1 MTTLQRASAGALL
14 CLLASSSLLAQES
27 QEPSAFERIPW
38 QTGPVMGDLGG
49 EAQIQVPEGCLFTG
63 TLGTG
68 QFLELTQNPA
78 AGNERGTIVCNM
90 DTEGI
95 EPWFVVFSYVDM
107 GHVKDD
113 ERDKLDA
120 DEILESL
127 REGNLEG
134 NKARAERGWGVL
146 TIEGWAK
153 PPYYD
158 QATNNLTWATL
169 VSTGSEG
176 NSVNHSVRLLGR
188 EGVINADLVSNEA
201 QFAAVLPTFDQMVGG
216 FSFKTGH
223 EYAAW
228 KEGDRV
234 AEIGLTALVAG
245 GAGVIAAKTGL
256 LAKLWKGIVALG
268 VAAIAAIKKLFGKK
282 TPAAETPTQ
291 A

>member
-1 MTTLQRASAGALL
+1 MTTVQRASLGTLL
-14 CLLASSSLLAQES
+14 CLLVAVPLLAQDSE
-27 QEPSAFERIPW
+27 EPSAFERIGW
-38 QTGPVMGDLGG
+38 QSGPVQGDLGG
-49 EAQIQVPEGCLFTG
+49 EAQVQVPEGCLFTG
-63 TLGTG
+63 ALGTG
-68 QFLELTQNPA
+68 KFLELTENPA

-90 DTEGI
+90 NTEGV

-120 DEILESL
+120 DAILKSL
-127 REGNLEG
+127 REGNDQG
-134 NKARAERGWGVL
+134 NETRRERGWEAL

-158 QATNNLTWATL
+158 QATNNLTWATI
-169 VSTGSEG
+169 VSTGSQG
-176 NSVNHSVRLLGR
+176 KSVNHSVRLLGR
-188 EGVINADLVSNEA
+188 EGVMNADLVSSHE
-201 QFAAVLPTFDQMVGG
+201 QFATVLPTFDQMVGG

-228 KEGDRV
+228 REGDRV

-256 LAKLWKGIVALG
+256 LAKLWKLIVAG
-268 VAAIAAIKKLFGKK
+268 VVAAGAAVKRIFGKK
-282 TPAAETPTQ
+282 TPAETPTK

>member
-1 MTTLQRASAGALL
+1 MTTVQRASVGALL
-14 CLLASSSLLAQES
+14 YILAWSPLLAQDS

-38 QTGPVMGDLGG
+38 QNGPVLGDLGG
-49 EAQIQVPEGCLFTG
+49 EAQVQVPEGCLFTG
-63 TLGTG
+63 APGTG
-68 QFLELTQNPA
+68 QFLEMTQNPA
-78 AGNERGTIVCNM
+78 AGNERGTIVCNL
-90 DTEGI
+90 DTEGS
-95 EPWFVVFSYVDM
+95 EPWFVVFSYMDM

-120 DEILESL
+120 DQILESL
-127 REGNLEG
+127 RESNLQG
-134 NKARAERGWGVL
+134 NKERSERGWGIL

-158 QATNNLTWATL
+158 QATNNLTWATI
-169 VSTGSEG
+169 VSTGGEG
-176 NSVNHSVRLLGR
+176 KSVNHSVRLLGR
-188 EGVINADLVSNEA
+188 EGVMNADLVSSEV
-201 QFAAVLPTFDQMVGG
+201 QFATVLPTFDQMVGG

-228 KEGDRV
+228 REGDRV

-256 LAKLWKGIVALG
+256 LAKLWKVLVAAG
-268 VAAIAAIKKLFGKK
+268 VAVVAAVKKFFGRK
-282 TPAAETPTQ
+282 TPAETPTK

>member
-1 MTTLQRASAGALL
+1 MTTVQRASAGVLL
-14 CLLASSSLLAQES
+14 CLLAWSPLAAQDS

-38 QTGPVMGDLGG
+38 QPGPVMGDLGG
-49 EAQIQVPEGCLFTG
+49 EAQVQVPDGCLFTG
-63 TLGTG
+63 AMGTG

-78 AGNERGTIVCNM
+78 AGNERGTVVCNM
-90 DTEGI
+90 NTEGT

-127 REGNLEG
+127 RDGNAQG
-134 NKARAERGWGVL
+134 NKTRQERGWEIL

-158 QATNNLTWATL
+158 QATNNLTWATI
-169 VSTGSEG
+169 VSTTSEG
-176 NSVNHSVRLLGR
+176 KSVNHSVRLLGR
-188 EGVINADLVSNEA
+188 EGVMNADLVTNDV
-201 QFAAVLPTFDQMVGG
+201 QFAAVLPTFNQMVGG
-216 FSFKTGH
+216 FGFKSGH

-245 GAGVIAAKTGL
+245 GAGVLAAKSGL
-256 LAKLWKGIVALG
+256 LAKLWKGIVALAVG
-268 VAAIAAIKKLFGKK
+268 ALALLRKLFGKK

>member
-1 MTTLQRASAGALL
+1 MITVQRVSAAALL
-14 CLLASSSLLAQES
+14 CLLIASPLVAQE
-27 QEPSAFERIPW
+27 QEPSPFERIPW
-38 QTGPVMGDLGG
+38 QNGPVLGDLGG
-49 EAQIQVPEGCLFTG
+49 EAQVQVPEGCLFTG
-63 TLGTG
+63 AQGTG

-78 AGNERGTIVCNM
+78 GGNERGTIVCDMNI
-90 DTEGI
+90 EGT

-120 DEILESL
+120 DEILASL
-127 REGNLEG
+127 RESNLQG
-134 NKARAERGWGVL
+134 NKERSERGWGIL

-158 QATNNLTWATL
+158 QGTNNLTWATV
-169 VSTGSEG
+169 VSSGSEG
-176 NSVNHSVRLLGR
+176 KSVNHSVRLLGR
-188 EGVINADLVSNEA
+188 EGVMNADLVASET
-201 QFAAVLPTFDQMVGG
+201 QFVTVLPTFDKMVDG

-228 KEGDRV
+228 REGDRV

-256 LAKLWKGIVALG
+256 LAKLWKLIVAG
-268 VAAIAAIKKLFGKK
+268 AVAAAAAVKRLFGKK
-282 TPAAETPTQ
+282 TPAETPTK

>member
-1 MTTLQRASAGALL
+1 MTTVQRVSTAALICFVAAL
-14 CLLASSSLLAQES
+14 PLAAQD
-27 QEPSAFERIPW
+27 QEPSPFERIPW
-38 QTGPVMGDLGG
+38 QNGPVQGDLGG
-49 EAQIQVPEGCLFTG
+49 EAQVQVPEGCVFTG
-63 TLGTG
+63 AAGTG

-78 AGNERGTIVCNM
+78 AGNERGTIVCDMNV
-90 DTEGI
+90 EGA
-95 EPWFVVFSYVDM
+95 EPWFVIFSYVDM

-127 REGNLEG
+127 RESNLQG
-134 NKARAERGWGVL
+134 NKERSERGWGIL

-158 QATNNLTWATL
+158 QATNNLTWATI
-169 VSTGSEG
+169 VSSGNEG
-176 NSVNHSVRLLGR
+176 KSVNHSVRLLGR
-188 EGVINADLVSNEA
+188 EGVMNADLVAGET
-201 QFAAVLPTFDQMVGG
+201 QFVTVLPTFDKMVGG

-228 KEGDRV
+228 REGDRV

-256 LAKLWKGIVALG
+256 LAKLWKLIVAG
-268 VAAIAAIKKLFGKK
+268 AVAAVAAVKKLFGKK
-282 TPAAETPTQ
+282 TPAETPTK

>member
-1 MTTLQRASAGALL
+1 MTTVQRASLSALL
-14 CLLASSSLLAQES
+14 CLLAWSPLAAQDS

-38 QTGPVMGDLGG
+38 QTGPVLGDLGG
-49 EAQIQVPEGCLFTG
+49 EAQVQVPEGCLFTG
-63 TLGTG
+63 SQGTG
-68 QFLELTQNPA
+68 QFLELTENPA
-78 AGNERGTIVCNM
+78 AGNERGTVVCNM
-90 DTEGI
+90 STEGT

-120 DEILESL
+120 DDILQSL
-127 REGNLEG
+127 REGNEQG
-134 NKARAERGWGVL
+134 NETRRERGWEVL

-158 QATNNLTWATL
+158 QATNNLTWATV
-169 VSTGSEG
+169 VSTGTEG
-176 NSVNHSVRLLGR
+176 KSVNHSVRLLGR
-188 EGVINADLVSNEA
+188 EGVMNADLVSSHA

-256 LAKLWKGIVALG
+256 LAKFWKGIVALV
-268 VAAIAAIKKLFGKK
+268 VAGAAAVKKLFGKK
-282 TPAAETPTQ
+282 TPAETPTK

>member
-1 MTTLQRASAGALL
+1 MTTVQRASVGALL
-14 CLLASSSLLAQES
+14 CLLAWSPLAAQDT
-27 QEPSAFERIPW
+27 QEPSAFEQIPW
-38 QTGPVMGDLGG
+38 QSGPVMGDLGG

-63 TLGTG
+63 AVGTG

-78 AGNERGTIVCNM
+78 AGNERGTVICDMNSE
-90 DTEGI
+90 TT

-120 DEILESL
+120 DDILESL
-127 REGNLEG
+127 REGNDYG
-134 NKARAERGWGVL
+134 NKTRRERGWEIL

-153 PPYYD
+153 QPYYD
-158 QATNNLTWATL
+158 QATNNLTWATI
-169 VSTGSEG
+169 VSSGTEG
-176 NSVNHSVRLLGR
+176 KSVNHSVRLLGR
-188 EGVINADLVSNEA
+188 EGVMNADLVAGEP
-201 QFAAVLPTFDQMVGG
+201 QFAAVLPTFDQMVSG

-234 AEIGLTALVAG
+234 AEMGLTALVAG
-245 GAGVIAAKTGL
+245 GAGVLAAKTGL

-268 VAAIAAIKKLFGKK
+268 IAAVAAIKRLFGKR
-282 TPAAETPTQ
+282 TPAVETPTK

>member
-1 MTTLQRASAGALL
+1 MTTVQRASLSALL
-14 CLLASSSLLAQES
+14 CLLAWSPLAGQDS

-38 QTGPVMGDLGG
+38 QTGPVLGDLGG
-49 EAQIQVPEGCLFTG
+49 EAQVQVPEGCLFTG
-63 TLGTG
+63 SQGTG
-68 QFLELTQNPA
+68 QFLELTENPA
-78 AGNERGTIVCNM
+78 AGNERGTVVCNM
-90 DTEGI
+90 STEGT

-120 DEILESL
+120 DDILQSL
-127 REGNLEG
+127 REGNEQG
-134 NKARAERGWGVL
+134 NETRRERGWEVL

-158 QATNNLTWATL
+158 QATNNLTWATV
-169 VSTGSEG
+169 VSTGTEG
-176 NSVNHSVRLLGR
+176 KSVNHSVRLLGR
-188 EGVINADLVSNEA
+188 EGVMNADLVSSHA
-201 QFAAVLPTFDQMVGG
+201 QFATVLPTFDQMVGG

-256 LAKLWKGIVALG
+256 LAKFWKGIVALV
-268 VAAIAAIKKLFGKK
+268 VAGAAAVKKLFGKK
-282 TPAAETPTQ
+282 TPAETPTK

>member
-1 MTTLQRASAGALL
+1 MTTVQRASAGALL
-14 CLLASSSLLAQES
+14 CLLAWTPLGAQES

-38 QTGPVMGDLGG
+38 QTGPTLGDLGG
-49 EAQIQVPEGCLFTG
+49 ESQIQVPEGCLFTG
-63 TLGTG
+63 AAGSV
-68 QFLELTQNPA
+68 QFLELTENPA
-78 AGNERGTIVCNM
+78 AGNERGTVVCNLN
-90 DTEGI
+90 TEGI

-127 REGNLEG
+127 RAGNAEG
-134 NKARAERGWGVL
+134 NKARSQRGWEL
-146 TIEGWAK
+146 LSIEGWAK

-158 QATNNLTWATL
+158 QATNNLTWATI
-169 VSTGSEG
+169 VSTTTEG
-176 NSVNHSVRLLGR
+176 KSVNHSVRLLGR
-188 EGVINADLVSNEA
+188 EGVMNADLVSNDA
-201 QFAAVLPTFDQMVGG
+201 QFAVVLPTFDQMVNG

-245 GAGVIAAKTGL
+245 GAGIIAAKTGL

-268 VAAIAAIKKLFGKK
+268 VAALALIKKLFGKK
-282 TPAAETPTQ
+282 TPADAPTK

>member
-1 MTTLQRASAGALL
+1 MSTVQRASVGALL
-14 CLLASSSLLAQES
+14 CILAWSPLVAQDS

-38 QTGPVMGDLGG
+38 QNGPALGDLGG

-63 TLGTG
+63 SLGTG

-90 DTEGI
+90 DTEGT

-127 REGNLEG
+127 RESNQQG
-134 NKARAERGWGVL
+134 NKERSERGWGIL

-158 QATNNLTWATL
+158 QATNNLTWATI

-176 NSVNHSVRLLGR
+176 KSVNHSVRLLGR
-188 EGVINADLVSNEA
+188 EGVMNADLVSSET
-201 QFAAVLPTFDQMVGG
+201 QFAAVLPTFDQMVSG

-228 KEGDRV
+228 REGDRV

-245 GAGVIAAKTGL
+245 GAGIIAAKTGL
-256 LAKLWKGIVALG
+256 LAKLWKVIVAAG
-268 VAAIAAIKKLFGKK
+268 VAVVAAVKKFFGKK
-282 TPAAETPTQ
+282 TPAETPTK